1 MDKLKK
7 IDTIYIKNIW
17 VFAFFICANPHCKY
31 LWLLKSQFLFMD
43 YRVVN
48 RMKSN

>member
-1 MDKLKK
+1 MG
-7 IDTIYIKNIW
+7 IHI
-17 VFAFFICANPHCKY
+17 FRANPHCKY
-31 LWLLKSQFLFMD
+31 LWILKSQFLFMD

>member
-17 VFAFFICANPHCKY
+17 GFAFFIYANPHCKY